1 MLVRIDVIE
10 RKAGRMVGLELRLDL
25 RRELPPGRGT
35 REYVKREMDHVA
47 AEPPGRVDE
56 IGHALRRQDRLAF
69 HQHQMQA
76 DAQLRHQ
83 ARAGDRVRGRGGANH
98 EACGRQDA
106 ALMRGFDRL
115 VDFTC

>member
-1 MLVRIDVIE
+1 
-10 RKAGRMVGLELRLDL
+10 
-25 RRELPPGRGT
+25 
-35 REYVKREMDHVA
+35 MDHVA

-56 IGHALRRQDRLAF
+56 IGHALRRQDRPAF